1 MKRLQ
6 YADKAKV
13 RNDMKRLVLGFA
25 AALICVTFAATE
37 ADAAK
42 RLGGGGNVGTQRS
55 ITNAPPAATPAK
67 PAQGMQQSAAPAAA
81 APAASG
87 MSRWMPLLGGLA
99 LGGALGWLMGANGM
113 GGMMVGLLLAGL
125 LVFAAIFV
133 IRMLMQKRG
142 AEPQRMQY
150 AGVGPQG
157 PAGAGSQGPFSSMG
171 NETVA
176 APPPSQAAGFDAP
189 AAAVSGGNAAN
200 VPADFDVA
208 GFLRGAKLNYMK
220 LQIANDQGNI
230 AELREFTS
238 DALFE
243 ELKKDLEARGS
254 EKQQTD
260 VLALNAGLLEVVTEG
275 DKHWASVRFSGTV
288 RESPGDASIGF
299 EEVWN
304 LAKPVNGTQGWQ
316 LAGIQQMH

>member
-1 MKRLQ
+1 
-6 YADKAKV
+6 
-13 RNDMKRLVLGFA
+13 MKRLVLGFA
-25 AALICVTFAATE
+25 AALICVTFVATE

-42 RLGGGGNVGTQRS
+42 RLGGARSVGTQRNV
-55 ITNAPPAATPAK
+55 TNAPAATPAK
-67 PAQGMQQSAAPAAA
+67 PAQAQGMQQSAAPAAA
-81 APAASG
+81 APAAASG

-142 AEPQRMQY
+142 AETQRMHY
-150 AGVGPQG
+150 A
-157 PAGAGSQGPFSSMG
+157 AAGSQAPQGPFSSMG

-189 AAAVSGGNAAN
+189 AAAGSGGNAAN

-208 GFLRGAKLNYMK
+208 SFLRGAKLNYMK

-243 ELKKDLEARGS
+243 ELRKDLEARGS
-254 EKQQTD
+254 EKQHTD
-260 VLALNAGLLEVVTEG
+260 VLALNADLLEVVTEG

-288 RESPGDASIGF
+288 RESPGEAPTGF

>member
-1 MKRLQ
+1 MRKLIT
-6 YADKAKV
+6 
-13 RNDMKRLVLGFA
+13 GFA
-25 AALICVTFAATE
+25 AALICVAFVATD

-42 RLGGGGNVGTQRS
+42 RLGGGGNVGAQRNIS
-55 ITNAPPAATPAK
+55 NTPPAATPAK
-67 PAQGMQQSAAPAAA
+67 PAQAQQMQQSAAPAAA
-81 APAASG
+81 KPATSG
-87 MSRWMPLLGGLA
+87 MSKWMPLLGGLA

-133 IRMLMQKRG
+133 IRMLAQKRG
-142 AEPQRMQY
+142 EAPRMQY
-150 AGVGPQG
+150 AAGQNASGPL
-157 PAGAGSQGPFSSMG
+157 GSSYSTMG
-171 NETVA
+171 SETVA
-176 APPPSQAAGFDAP
+176 APPPSQASGFGAP
-189 AAAVSGGNAAN
+189 AVPASSGIAAN

-220 LQIANDQGNI
+220 LQIANDQGNLD
-230 AELREFTS
+230 ELREFTS

-243 ELKKDLEARGS
+243 ELKKDVQARGNQ
-254 EKQQTD
+254 KQQTD
-260 VLALNAGLLEVVTEG
+260 VLALNADLLEVVTEG

-288 RESPGDASIGF
+288 RESPDHAPTGF

-304 LAKPVNGTQGWQ
+304 LAKPVSGTQGWQ

>member
-1 MKRLQ
+1 
-6 YADKAKV
+6 
-13 RNDMKRLVLGFA
+13 MKRLVLGFA

-42 RLGGGGNVGTQRS
+42 RLGGGGNVGAQRN
-55 ITNAPPAATPAK
+55 ITSAPPAAIPAK
-67 PAQGMQQSAAPAAA
+67 PAQAQQSAAPAAA
-81 APAASG
+81 QPAASG

-113 GGMMVGLLLAGL
+113 GGMMVGLLLVGL
-125 LVFAAIFV
+125 LVFAGMFV

-150 AGVGPQG
+150 AGAGTQG
-157 PAGAGSQGPFSSMG
+157 PLSSMG

-189 AAAVSGGNAAN
+189 AASAAAN
-200 VPADFDVA
+200 VPAGFDVA

-220 LQIANDQGNI
+220 LQIANDQGNL
-230 AELREFTS
+230 AELREFAS
-238 DALFE
+238 DELYE
-243 ELKKDLEARGS
+243 ELKKDVQARGG

-260 VLALNAGLLEVVTEG
+260 VLALNADLLEVVTEG
-275 DKHWASVRFSGTV
+275 DKHWASVRFSGSV
-288 RESPGDASIGF
+288 RESPGEAPTGF

-304 LAKPVNGTQGWQ
+304 LAKPVSGTQGWQ

>member
-1 MKRLQ
+1 MK
-6 YADKAKV
+6 K
-13 RNDMKRLVLGFA
+13 LVLGFA
-25 AALICVTFAATE
+25 ATLLCVAFVATE
-37 ADAAK
+37 AEAAT
-42 RLGGGGNVGTQRS
+42 RLGGARSLGTQRS
-55 ITNAPPAATPAK
+55 ITNAPPAAAPAK
-67 PAQGMQQSAAPAAA
+67 PAQQTAAPAAA
-81 APAASG
+81 PAAAQPAAASG

-113 GGMMVGLLLAGL
+113 GGLMVGMLLAGL

-133 IRMLMQKRG
+133 VRMLMHKRG
-142 AEPQRMQY
+142 ETPQRMQY
-150 AGVGPQG
+150 A
-157 PAGAGSQGPFSSMG
+157 AAGSQGPYPAIG

-176 APPPSQAAGFDAP
+176 APPPSQAAGFDAS
-189 AAAVSGGNAAN
+189 AAPGPSGVAAN

-220 LQIANDQGNI
+220 LQIANDQGNLD
-230 AELREFTS
+230 ELREFTS

-243 ELKKDLEARGS
+243 ELKKDLLARGN

-260 VLALNAGLLEVVTEG
+260 VLALNADLLEVVTEG

-288 RESPGDASIGF
+288 RESPSEAPTGF

-304 LAKPVNGTQGWQ
+304 LAKPVSGSSGWQ